1 MERKYLAILECLVK
15 GIHFMVLVKSIRK
28 YLILLDGISQSLLRG
43 NMGFWPFPGVI
54 LNNEYITRFLV
65 AGDIRSL
72 DGTVKPKAFTPPT
85 GTSEL
90 SVYRIFGLNSKIIW
104 RIGKFLV
111 ERYRKRPIIGRADVT
126 VEIIEDTVPGLYLKR
141 TYVPHP
147 RHANIEGFPIVPLP
161 NHERNEVI
169 RQTQK
174 QKQKVISMELAR
186 IANPPIRN

>member
-1 MERKYLAILECLVK
+1 MI
-15 GIHFMVLVKSIRK
+15 
-28 YLILLDGISQSLLRG
+28 Q
-43 NMGFWPFPGVI
+43 
-54 LNNEYITRFLV
+54 NNESITRFLV
-65 AGDIRSL
+65 ADDIRSS

-90 SVYRIFGLNSKIIW
+90 SVYRIFGLNRITIW

-126 VEIIEDTVPGLYLKR
+126 VEIIEETVPALYLKL

-147 RHANIEGFPIVPLP
+147 RHANIKGFPLVPYP

-174 QKQKVISMELAR
+174 QKQKAISMELAR
-186 IANPPIRN
+186 IANPPIRS

>member
-1 MERKYLAILECLVK
+1 MI
-15 GIHFMVLVKSIRK
+15 
-28 YLILLDGISQSLLRG
+28 Q
-43 NMGFWPFPGVI
+43 
-54 LNNEYITRFLV
+54 NNESITRFLV

-72 DGTVKPKAFTPPT
+72 DGTIKPRAFTPPT

-90 SVYRIFGLNSKIIW
+90 SVYRILGLNSTTIW

-111 ERYRKRPIIGRADVT
+111 ERYRKRPIIGRADIT
-126 VEIIEDTVPGLYLKR
+126 VRIIEETVPALYLKR

-147 RHANIEGFPIVPLP
+147 RHANIKGFPIVQYP

-174 QKQKVISMELAR
+174 QKQKTISKELVR